1 MAQKIHTNKILN
13 FDQLENDYDS
23 EWEKEAGLGY
33 VHRRRVS
40 LRLCF
45 RWSEL
50 SERNYYFG
58 NTPFCV
64 SLCLKSMKEKTIYL
78 FFHFG
83 HEEELGQG
91 AFAFHYQMNIDK

>member
-1 MAQKIHTNKILN
+1 M
-13 FDQLENDYDS
+13 
-23 EWEKEAGLGY
+23 AGLGY

-58 NTPFCV
+58 NTQFCWCV
-64 SLCLKSMKEKTIYL
+64 CALFKKKYERKMIYL
-78 FFHFG
+78 FLHFG

-91 AFAFHYQMNIDK
+91 AFAFHYQMNIDKKNNDEAYNR